1 MVLDVAAVFSSC
13 SSLESSVFSSCRV
26 GMARI
31 GYFASMPG
39 DLETVF
45 DVVLTE
51 TPEKAAFN
59 LLRGQARESLSFEH
73 AGISHNLPVSCVFLN
88 Q

>member
-13 SSLESSVFSSCRV
+13 SSLESSACRGV

-31 GYFASMPG
+31 GYFASMSG